1 MFLSLDIRTSPS
13 RRIKSMKSN
22 TVEPQLSDIRLT
34 NTPGYTTYHIETHWN
49 TEWAVLTP
57 RGVVHGVYAF
67 FVV

>member
-1 MFLSLDIRTSPS
+1 
-13 RRIKSMKSN
+13 MKSN